1 MIFQKAHINDFE
13 RIKSFYWDL
22 IDEIQDQNDVI
33 GWKKGIYPT
42 DEFLQESLLRGEL
55 FTLEEDGQLYACTV
69 LNSES
74 NRATPAPPRA

>member
-22 IDEIQDQNDVI
+22 IDGMQDQNDVI

-42 DEFLQESLLRGEL
+42 DEFLRESLLRGEL
-55 FTLEEDGQLYACTV
+55 FTLEEDGQLYACTI
-69 LNSES
+69 LNSDS
-74 NRATPAPPRA
+74 NEG

>member
-1 MIFQKAHINDFE
+1 MIFQKASQDEFD
-13 RIKSFYWDL
+13 RIRAFYWAL
-22 IDEIQDQNDVI
+22 IDAMAANNDKI

-42 DEFLQESLLRGEL
+42 EEFLQESLLRGEL

-74 NRATPAPPRA
+74 NRATPAPPGA

>member
-1 MIFQKAHINDFE
+1 MIFQKAHSNDFD
-13 RIKSFYWDL
+13 RIKNFYWDL

-33 GWKKGIYPT
+33 GCKKGIYPT
-42 DEFLQESLLRGEL
+42 EEFLQESLLRGEL

>member
-1 MIFQKAHINDFE
+1 MI
-13 RIKSFYWDL
+13 L
-22 IDEIQDQNDVI
+22 IVSKTSIGISSTRDQNDVI

-74 NRATPAPPRA
+74 NEGYAGIP

>member
-1 MIFQKAHINDFE
+1 M
-13 RIKSFYWDL
+13 
-22 IDEIQDQNDVI
+22 I

-42 DEFLQESLLRGEL
+42 DEFLRESLLRGEL

-74 NRATPAPPRA
+74 NEGYAGTPGA

>member
-1 MIFQKAHINDFE
+1 MIFQKAYINDFE

-22 IDEIQDQNDVI
+22 IDEMQDQNDVI

-74 NRATPAPPRA
+74 NRATPAPPGA